1 MAGIMHQLD
10 IVIAEFAVHIGSSI
24 FTLDYEVLAQI
35 SILTEM

>member
-1 MAGIMHQLD
+1 MAGIMHQS
-10 IVIAEFAVHIGSSI
+10 EFAVHIGSSI